1 MPTMFSFFR
10 KNDRFT
16 LKHLQ
21 QIYSQLQ
28 QLTFATKQQRTQAVE
43 MIKQISELM
52 VFADK
57 HADALFDFFC
67 EKNMMALFWEIL
79 QADCGTE
86 VRVQIIQTVSIL
98 LQNVRN

>member
-1 MPTMFSFFR
+1 MCGHSCPSPCAICAR
-10 KNDRFT
+10 RCARR
-16 LKHLQ
+16 

-57 HADALFDFFC
+57 HADALFEC
-67 EKNMMALFWEIL
+67 VPCPHPWAP
-79 QADCGTE
+79 
-86 VRVQIIQTVSIL
+86 VRAAAPSHMWMVGMGVRGPQL
-98 LQNVRN
+98 LL

>member
-1 MPTMFSFFR
+1 MTGSRLSTCSACAGALPLVR
-10 KNDRFT
+10 T
-16 LKHLQ
+16 LLPSPCAICARRCARR

-57 HADALFDFFC
+57 HADALFEC
-67 EKNMMALFWEIL
+67 VP
-79 QADCGTE
+79 CPHP
-86 VRVQIIQTVSIL
+86 
-98 LQNVRN
+98 